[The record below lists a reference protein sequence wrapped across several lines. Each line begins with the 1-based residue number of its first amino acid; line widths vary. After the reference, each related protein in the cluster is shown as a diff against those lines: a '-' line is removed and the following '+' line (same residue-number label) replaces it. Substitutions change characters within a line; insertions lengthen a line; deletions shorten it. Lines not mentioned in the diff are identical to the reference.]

1 MNNPAR
7 IIVLGFLALVVV
19 GTLFANVIINNLSAS
34 NIGSD
39 IEVSW
44 KSVDE
49 SGVQRYEVLRR
60 AGTTGDFL
68 VIGVVDQ
75 LKGNNASYAFT
86 DKSVFKTTGG
96 YFQYKVRI
104 INGQN
109 PSPETEIVGV
119 SHLSSAA
126 KRTWGSI
133 KAMFR

>member
-1 MNNPAR
+1 MKNLNR
-7 IIVLGFLALVVV
+7 IIGLGFMAVAIV
-19 GTLFANVIINNLSAS
+19 GTLLANVIINSLSAS
-34 NIGSD
+34 SIGSD

-49 SGVQRYEVLRR
+49 TGVQRYEVLRR
-60 AGTTGDFL
+60 AGDTGDFL
-68 VIGVVDQ
+68 VIGIVDQ
-75 LKGNNASYAFT
+75 LKGNNSPYEFT
-86 DKSVFKTTGG
+86 DKSVFKTTSG
-96 YFQYKVRI
+96 YFQYKIRI

>member
-1 MNNPAR
+1 MKNPAR
-7 IIVLGFLALVVV
+7 IIGLGFLAMVAV
-19 GTLFANVIINNLSAS
+19 GTLLANVIIGNLSAS
-34 NIGSD
+34 SVGSD

-60 AGTTGDFL
+60 AGVTGDFL
-68 VIGVVDQ
+68 VIGVVEQ
-75 LKGNNASYAFT
+75 LKGNNAAYVFT
-86 DKSVFKTTGG
+86 DNNVFKTTGN
-96 YFQYKVRI
+96 YFQYKIRI

-126 KRTWGSI
+126 KKTWGSI